1 MDNNQ
6 LKQTNPLDRLSD
18 LLEEELLQA
27 TSAELDEIAREWGV
41 DPAKSVEAV
50 DCAFKEALQQH
61 NKAKLREAMRTR
73 DAEIAKLA
81 AIQEELPKDR
91 EALVE
96 LLTARLAA
104 LRQDDP
110 SRVTIQ
116 HRNLGELT
124 EDDLRGLLRD
134 LCSVDNP

>member
-1 MDNNQ
+1 M
-6 LKQTNPLDRLSD
+6 KQTNPLDRLSD

-27 TSAELDEIAREWGV
+27 TGAELEEIAREWAV

-81 AIQEELPKDR
+81 AIQQELPKDR
-91 EALVE
+91 NALIE
-96 LLTARLAA
+96 LLTTRLAA
-104 LRQDDP
+104 MRQDNP

-134 LCSVDNP
+134 LCAVDHP